1 MSAVICERVVR
12 DTAPGGSEKGGNG
25 RSSENMF
32 EDENEDED
40 EDEEGGIRCVPL
52 PWASNCTIAKTA
64 RAVHFCYNGFDPQ

>member
-1 MSAVICERVVR
+1 
-12 DTAPGGSEKGGNG
+12 
-25 RSSENMF
+25 MF